1 MIFVWLNYE
10 QYKTSSSVPFIIA
23 AMRLIQKRSDHLT
36 WVPDSKPVRCVWQ
49 NRQHWKK
56 NVLVISHYAAFAF
69 NVLNMKYLTQWT
81 NKSLVLTMKS
91 SKWLG
96 FSSQTLLQ
104 VPCLNK
110 NTNLSLI
117 TKSTWRSSDNIYP
130 LFSVNTKHMKKP
142 QQEQRLTQMW
152 K

>member
-23 AMRLIQKRSDHLT
+23 AMIISPGSLT
-36 WVPDSKPVRCVWQ
+36 ANQYDVCDKIDSTG
-49 NRQHWKK
+49 KK
-56 NVLVISHYAAFAF
+56 NVLVISHYATFAF